1 MTMRRKTSQIKPK
14 YDINFYQF
22 SKIKRSKYKFEG
34 NSFFKFLKNAK
45 KCNFYFSKTYF
56 FELYLLYTDLN

>member
-1 MTMRRKTSQIKPK
+1 MTMRRKTSQIKTK

-22 SKIKRSKYKFEG
+22 SKIKCLKYKFEG

-45 KCNFYFSKTYF
+45 KNVIFIFQKLIF
-56 FELYLLYTDLN
+56 LNYTFHTRI